1 MSDEDRR
8 LLSEMRHLV
17 DAIGQ
22 RELDA
27 ARRLESEALDRQQRG
42 LIAMWTLW
50 MLWFT
55 WFFGVQVAVL
65 WNRLDNPAL
74 SRLIARSWLFNSAAG
89 AVMAIL
95 VTLYTLRAGRRFP
108 SIGFP
113 TTFAAIGA
121 AFNAVALLLNCIL
134 WYRL

>member
-1 MSDEDRR
+1 MSDDDRR
-8 LLSEMRHLV
+8 RLRR
-17 DAIGQ
+17 A
-22 RELDA
+22 LDEVSRLDLES
-27 ARRLESEALDRQQRG
+27 ARRRESEALDRQQRG

-50 MLWFT
+50 MVWFT
-55 WFFGVQVAVL
+55 WFFGVQIAVL

>member
-1 MSDEDRR
+1 MSDDDRR
-8 LLSEMRHLV
+8 RLRRALDEVSRHDL
-17 DAIGQ
+17 
-22 RELDA
+22 ES
-27 ARRLESEALDRQQRG
+27 ARRRESEALDRQQRG

-50 MLWFT
+50 MVWFT
-55 WFFGVQVAVL
+55 WFFGVQIAVL

-108 SIGFP
+108 AIGFP

-121 AFNAVALLLNCIL
+121 AFNAVALLLNCLL

>member
-1 MSDEDRR
+1 MSDDDRR
-8 LLSEMRHLV
+8 RPRR
-17 DAIGQ
+17 A
-22 RELDA
+22 LDEVSRLDLES
-27 ARRLESEALDRQQRG
+27 ARRRESEALDRQQRG

-50 MLWFT
+50 MVWFT
-55 WFFGVQVAVL
+55 WFFGVQIAVL

-121 AFNAVALLLNCIL
+121 AFNAVALLLNCLL

>member
-1 MSDEDRR
+1 MSDDDRR
-8 LLSEMRHLV
+8 RLRR
-17 DAIGQ
+17 A
-22 RELDA
+22 LDEVSRLDLES
-27 ARRLESEALDRQQRG
+27 ARRRESEALDRQQRG

-50 MLWFT
+50 MVWFT
-55 WFFGVQVAVL
+55 WFFGVQIAVL

-108 SIGFP
+108 AIGFP

-121 AFNAVALLLNCIL
+121 AFNAVALLLNCLL

>member
-1 MSDEDRR
+1 MSDDDRR
-8 LLSEMRHLV
+8 RLRR
-17 DAIGQ
+17 A
-22 RELDA
+22 LDEVA
-27 ARRLESEALDRQQRG
+27 RLDLESARRRESEALDRQQRG

-50 MLWFT
+50 MVWFT
-55 WFFGVQVAVL
+55 WFFGVQIAVL

>member
-1 MSDEDRR
+1 MSDDDRR
-8 LLSEMRHLV
+8 RLRR
-17 DAIGQ
+17 A
-22 RELDA
+22 LDEVA
-27 ARRLESEALDRQQRG
+27 RLDLESARRRESEALDRQQRG

-50 MLWFT
+50 MVWFT
-55 WFFGVQVAVL
+55 WFFGVQIAVL

-121 AFNAVALLLNCIL
+121 AFNAVALLLNCLL